1 VLVADDEVRL
11 QAGITRLLKDTGIEV
26 VAELNEASGIVA
38 VAQRLQPHVAIIDV
52 QMLRGGTDNGLN
64 AAIAVKGC

>member
-11 QAGITRLLKDTGIEV
+11 QAGITRLLEDTGIEV

-38 VAQRLQPHVAIIDV
+38 VAQRLKPHVAIIDV